1 MDVEKFVSDM
11 NTGEELGRQVDRGL
25 SRIDTMLTMIEN
37 RMAYGDWLADDKSQ
51 SGWLI
56 GNEVVPVVADDRQ
69 ASPTAGRLL
78 PHGVV
83 VAPSLAWMLVDP
95 EEYRKRWRES
105 GSNGVESGVS
115 DHESK
120 KKTG

>member
-37 RMAYGDWLADDKSQ
+37 RMAYGDWLADEQSQ

-56 GNEVVPVVADDRQ
+56 GDEVVPVVADD
-69 ASPTAGRLL
+69 SL
-78 PHGVV
+78 PRGVV
-83 VAPSLAWMLVDP
+83 LALTPAQWALWRRGRITVG
-95 EEYRKRWRES
+95 EFRRKWAEC
-105 GSNGVESGVS
+105 GVS

>member
-37 RMAYGDWLADDKSQ
+37 RMAYGDWLADEQSQ

-56 GNEVVPVVADDRQ
+56 GDEVVPVVADDRQ

-78 PHGVV
+78 PRGVV
-83 VAPSLAWMLVDP
+83 LALTPAQWALWRRGRITVG
-95 EEYRKRWRES
+95 EFRRKWAEC
-105 GSNGVESGVS
+105 GVS